1 MFGARTYLRASH
13 PLAALAL
20 IGLAA
25 CALDREAEVRAQL
38 GGWMPLGDTLY
49 FESKLECTA
58 GLFATQADFLQ
69 NKVRTVSTLNDGL
82 AALSKE
88 AIVAFDLEG
97 ETPDQVSQAVMSA
110 DLPKG
115 LGILASGL
123 SARACMDEGT
133 RSAYLSALHSPA
145 ALLIFAPD
153 NNALVILDRDRRQVF
168 FARGDV

>member
-1 MFGARTYLRASH
+1 MFGARTYPRASR
-13 PLAALAL
+13 PLAVLAL

-58 GLFATQADFLQ
+58 GVFATPADILQ
-69 NKVRTVSTLNDGL
+69 TKVRTVSTLRDGL
-82 AALSKE
+82 AALSRE

-123 SARACMDEGT
+123 SARACMDEAT
-133 RSAYLSALHSPA
+133 KSAYLSALHSPA